1 MDEALPFS
9 PFSSVVPFNSDIIPI
24 PSIGLRSS
32 ASLFSTP
39 AERDE
44 ARQGLESLNREAV
57 NTHQTSQRLQQTLE
71 DLKQLLQPD
80 NVAQYK
86 FKTAP
91 KRTAHHEAN
100 NNLPKLSLTPFSQ
113 MVYDTTSFDFTYPTP
128 EIPSP
133 RTTNGKMGL
142 QKQKTLVKPKSQ
154 KMQYPV
160 ASQPAY
166 DEETTI
172 MVEVP
177 SSIPSARVP
186 SHSSPSRSKST
197 IAVVVP
203 SSRPAHQTPMD
214 DTSQKIPQQRARN
227 GAEPSPRTP
236 KKPHVQ
242 GNAPLNSVTPSQPT
256 SNSKLAIILPEL
268 PPSFR
273 PEEYNAVPDSP
284 DSPPHVSKK
293 RRTDE
298 CSDDDIALSL
308 DQREKA
314 DLALQAL
321 REYLLDIFE
330 AEDQLQPDTVVSTN
344 IFTTTNEGV
353 RLAGVAQAKTESLL
367 QKTISMGRFAQVSLE
382 DLLRLQRLCETP
394 IKDAELLDMKVDDA
408 MGESEVESL
417 LQQIAVMDL
426 GLRSARTSLRLMA
439 GGREDKQLYSEDVI
453 QSALNAFK
461 SAMENCIVPIVEM
474 RSSGSSA
481 TLFKLLSG
489 QKKTI
494 TTLLT
499 QSRRIL
505 SLLATLVAKIELSE
519 TVINTLEFTASR
531 LIFVENAPTEKD
543 SILGVA
549 IFDRLRVV
557 AMDVLSQ
564 IFLNNPLQRQ
574 GIFDEIL
581 TSLEKLPVT
590 RQSARQFKLAEGG
603 SIQLVSALI
612 MRLIQTSARRA
623 DDAKEKRRRKAL
635 EAINGAEDE
644 EDLDDGI
651 QANSI
656 SNGQSTTTSELRAEQ
671 QPVTAIQE
679 LRDVVSPL
687 LDTAKSNASYVVAF
701 IVNRAMNSTKT
712 GDAPYRNL
720 LDLFVEDFIACL
732 NSAEWPAA
740 ELLLRLFLF
749 KMVHLAEGDKT
760 PAPAKNMAL
769 ELLGSMGAA
778 ISETVS
784 HARKLATSLENG
796 DTDLGK
802 YLSRLAEASLEKK
815 ALPPD
820 LVSWDWGPFRVSL
833 ESLEQHCSSDP
844 QLSSAVAFY
853 TAEWASKIC
862 VTYDVLDEDDS
873 EYHKVKAEYGRM
885 SYRLRMMITDKS
897 RLAAEYGFDSVPASH
912 SRLAYAVTLL
922 HSQFCESFGR
932 ILTILLGS
940 MASEQATVR
949 SKSLKS
955 VNQVLETDPSILDR
969 EPAVKHLLLRCSNDP
984 SVLVRD
990 SALGLIGKCISLR
1003 PSLEDEMIPSILQRV
1018 NDSGIGV
1025 RKRAMK
1031 LSKDI
1036 YLKNTNGEI
1045 RSSIADSLLHRV
1057 ADLDEGVQELARQS
1071 IEEMWMSPFY
1081 EPTSTENSS
1090 AQFKLALADH
1100 VALMVKTVQRG
1111 SGVAT
1116 MLDKILQNMLSN
1128 DSKLSTANFR
1138 VCKSLVSTM
1147 FETIIDNPMSED
1159 TSAPS
1164 ARDALQV
1171 LMIFAKSNAKL
1182 FTPEQVQLLQPYVA
1196 NVGGGDDLAIYR
1208 SVVVIFRHV
1217 LPHLSKVHNSFLAS
1231 VRKELIPAVSRMGKA
1246 ILDDVVACLWIISG
1260 VLDDFQHLTRLV
1272 LSTLTGIHKMKNI
1285 NLNDP
1290 SKGDLVRKLT
1300 KLLLIS
1306 GMCGKHCDLDPQCE
1320 SFRDGF
1326 PNWKGNSVS
1335 KLMSDTF
1342 APFASPNQ
1350 PLDVRK
1356 AAFDAIGMVCQSWPK
1371 NFTSANISTSFKEA
1385 FNAQTSVLETIIM
1398 KAFKEFLL
1406 LEEKRS
1412 ETGAEGVVGA
1422 AADPKAKLGVMGGG
1436 QGDGVAIGIAQLF
1449 LKDFTRIALASQDD
1463 QALLATELIVSI
1475 TRQGLVHPKECGPPL
1490 IALETSQNAK
1500 IADLAF
1506 RGHRTLHEKHETI
1519 IEREYIP
1526 AVHMAYVYQRDIVHD
1541 IHGATLNPFAPK
1553 LHMLIDVMKISK
1565 SKTRKRFFENLC
1577 SRIDFDPA
1585 KMDIKQLP
1593 HHLEF
1598 SQFIIEN
1605 MAFFEYVSVDDLLA
1619 AIVAME
1625 KVVAGTGTGIA
1636 HSIDTE
1642 VFHVSLTDPTLVDE
1656 SGQPRPDQ
1664 RSVNPTR
1671 LLQLTAS
1678 SMMLACL
1685 WEARSYLRRQYGLM
1699 TNRRDGKGK
1708 STIKDLNKAPIKVPF
1723 VTGDK
1728 FWEQVTSVMSALES
1742 EETML
1747 KQCRDFVG
1755 LLSLDPDFKI
1765 AAEGEDDNGR
1775 VELGTPSGEEDNGM
1789 PPGSGR
1795 GRKRKASGTPG
1806 GRKKRARSPSISR
1819 RGKGK
1824 ARKRGSVDSDDD
1836 DSEGWD

>member
-1 MDEALPFS
+1 MVFDSFDSTSFEFKH
-9 PFSSVVPFNSDIIPI
+9 
-24 PSIGLRSS
+24 
-32 ASLFSTP
+32 STP
-39 AERDE
+39 D
-44 ARQGLESLNREAV
+44 
-57 NTHQTSQRLQQTLE
+57 
-71 DLKQLLQPD
+71 
-80 NVAQYK
+80 
-86 FKTAP
+86 
-91 KRTAHHEAN
+91 
-100 NNLPKLSLTPFSQ
+100 
-113 MVYDTTSFDFTYPTP
+113 
-128 EIPSP
+128 IPSP
-133 RTTNGKMGL
+133 RASNDKIGT
-142 QKQKTLVKPKSQ
+142 QKQKTSAKSKSQ
-154 KMQYPV
+154 HTQRPATNPQAHNDNATITVQLSSSVSK
-160 ASQPAY
+160 AHIATQPSPQKKSNFAGV
-166 DEETTI
+166 I
-172 MVEVP
+172 P
-177 SSIPSARVP
+177 SS
-186 SHSSPSRSKST
+186 KSN
-197 IAVVVP
+197 
-203 SSRPAHQTPMD
+203 AHGHAI
-214 DTSQKIPQQRARN
+214 SPQQAPVYTTN
-227 GAEPSPRTP
+227 QSMPQHQAQNYLQPPHTP
-236 KKPHVQ
+236 KKPHIH
-242 GNAPLNSVTPSQPT
+242 GSTGPASVTPTQPNST
-256 SNSKLAIILPEL
+256 SKLSIILPQL
-268 PPSFR
+268 PSNFR
-273 PEEYNAVPDSP
+273 PEEYEVLPDSP
-284 DSPPHVSKK
+284 DTPPHISKA
-293 RRTDE
+293 RQREVAGSEEDVAM
-298 CSDDDIALSL
+298 SI

-314 DLALQAL
+314 DMALQSL
-321 REYLLDIFE
+321 REYLQDIFE
-330 AEDQLQPDTVVSTN
+330 AEDQLQSDPAASN
-344 IFTTTNEGV
+344 NMFMTTNEGV
-353 RLAGVAQAKTESLL
+353 RLTAIAQTKAESLL
-367 QKTISMGRFAQVSLE
+367 QKTIAIGRFSHVSLE
-382 DLLRLQRLCETP
+382 DLLRLQRLCEAP
-394 IKDAELLDMKVDDA
+394 IKDAEALDMKVDET
-408 MGESEVESL
+408 MGESEVDSL
-417 LQQIAVMDL
+417 LQQIAIMEL

-453 QSALNAFK
+453 QAALNAFK
-461 SAMENCIVPIVEM
+461 SAMEHCIIPIVEM
-474 RSSGSSA
+474 RGSGSSA
-481 TLFKLLSG
+481 ALFKLFSA
-489 QKKTI
+489 QKKII
-494 TTLLT
+494 TNFLT
-499 QSRRIL
+499 QCRRVL

-549 IFDRLRVV
+549 TFDRLRVV

-564 IFLNNPLQRQ
+564 IFLSNPLQRQ

-590 RQSARQFKLAEGG
+590 RQSARQFKLTEGG

-612 MRLIQTSARRA
+612 MRLIQTSARRSV
-623 DDAKEKRRRKAL
+623 DGGEKHRSKAL
-635 EAINGAEDE
+635 EALDDDDEDE
-644 EDLDDGI
+644 LSNESK
-651 QANSI
+651 ANLP
-656 SNGQSTTTSELRAEQ
+656 SNMNPTITSELRAEQ
-671 QPVTAIQE
+671 QAVTAIQE
-679 LRDVVSPL
+679 LQNVVSPL

-784 HARKLATSLENG
+784 HVRKLAYSLENG
-796 DTDLGK
+796 DSELGK
-802 YLSRLAEASLEKK
+802 YLCKLAEASLEKK
-815 ALPPD
+815 ACPSD
-820 LVSWDWGPFRVSL
+820 LVAWDWGPFRASL
-833 ESLEQHCSSDP
+833 QTLDERCSLDP
-844 QLSSAVAFY
+844 QLSSAVGFY

-862 VTYDVLDEDDS
+862 TTYEALNEDDP
-873 EYHKVKAEYGRM
+873 EYPKTKGQYGRLA
-885 SYRLRMMITDKS
+885 YRLRMMITDK
-897 RLAAEYGFDSVPASH
+897 RWLATEYNIESITPSH

-955 VNQVLETDPSILDR
+955 VNQVLETDPTILDR

-1003 PSLEDEMIPSILQRV
+1003 PTLEEEMIPSILQRV
-1018 NDSGIGV
+1018 NDSGVGV
-1025 RKRAMK
+1025 RKRALK
-1031 LSKDI
+1031 LSKEI
-1036 YLKNTNGEI
+1036 YLKNTNREV
-1045 RSSIADSLLHRV
+1045 RSSIADALLHRV

-1071 IEEMWMSPFY
+1071 IEEVWMSPFY
-1081 EPTSTENSS
+1081 EPTSTENTSPH
-1090 AQFKLALADH
+1090 FKLAMADH

-1116 MLDKILQNMLSN
+1116 VLDKVLQNMLSKE
-1128 DSKLSTANFR
+1128 SKSATANFR
-1138 VCKSLVSTM
+1138 VCKALVATM
-1147 FETIIDNPMSED
+1147 FDTIIDNPTSED
-1159 TSAPS
+1159 GSAPS
-1164 ARDALQV
+1164 ARDAMQV

-1182 FTPEQVQLLQPYVA
+1182 FTPEQIQLLQPYVA

-1208 SVVVIFRHV
+1208 AVVVIFRHV
-1217 LPHLSKVHNSFLAS
+1217 LPQLSKVHNGFLAS
-1231 VRKELIPAVSRMGKA
+1231 VRKELIPAVSRMGKT

-1290 SKGDLVRKLT
+1290 SKGDLVRKLS
-1300 KLLLIS
+1300 KLLLIT

-1326 PNWKGNSVS
+1326 PRWKGNSVA

-1342 APFASPNQ
+1342 APFASPDQ

-1356 AAFDAIGMVCQSWPK
+1356 AALDAIGMVCQSWPK
-1371 NFTSANISTSFKEA
+1371 NFTSANISTSFKEV
-1385 FNAQTSVLETIIM
+1385 FSSQRSVLETIIM

-1412 ETGAEGVVGA
+1412 EVGVEGSVGA

-1449 LKDFTRIALASQDD
+1449 LGDFTRIALASQDE

-1490 IALETSQNAK
+1490 IALETSQNSK

-1519 IEREYIP
+1519 IEREYMP
-1526 AVHMAYVYQRDIVHD
+1526 AVHLAYVYQRDIVHD

-1553 LHMLIDVMKISK
+1553 LHMLIEAMKISK
-1565 SKTRKRFFENLC
+1565 SKNRKRFFENLC
-1577 SRIDFDPA
+1577 GRIDFDPA
-1585 KMDIKQLP
+1585 KMDITQLP

-1642 VFHVSLTDPTLVDE
+1642 IFHVSMTQAAQTDE
-1656 SGQPRPDQ
+1656 QGQPQPLQ
-1664 RSVNPTR
+1664 PSVDPTR

-1678 SMMLACL
+1678 SMMLGCL
-1685 WEARSYLRRQYGLM
+1685 WEARTYLRRQYGLP

-1708 STIKDLNKAPIKVPF
+1708 TVTKDLNRAPVKAPFI
-1723 VTGDK
+1723 TADK
-1728 FWEQVTSVMSALES
+1728 FWEQVTSIMSALES
-1742 EETML
+1742 EETMM
-1747 KQCRDFVG
+1747 KQCRDFVE
-1755 LLSLDPDFKI
+1755 LLSVDPDFKL
-1765 AAEGEDDNGR
+1765 AVDGDDDNGGR
-1775 VELGTPSGEEDNGM
+1775 DLGTPSGEEDNA

-1795 GRKRKASGTPG
+1795 GRKRKGTGTPG
-1806 GRKKRARSPSISR
+1806 GRKKRARSSSVSR
-1819 RGKGK
+1819 RAKGKG
-1824 ARKRGSVDSDDD
+1824 RKRGSAESDDNGDSD
-1836 DSEGWD
+1836 GWD

>member
-1 MDEALPFS
+1 
-9 PFSSVVPFNSDIIPI
+9 V
-24 PSIGLRSS
+24 
-32 ASLFSTP
+32 
-39 AERDE
+39 
-44 ARQGLESLNREAV
+44 
-57 NTHQTSQRLQQTLE
+57 H
-71 DLKQLLQPD
+71 
-80 NVAQYK
+80 
-86 FKTAP
+86 
-91 KRTAHHEAN
+91 
-100 NNLPKLSLTPFSQ
+100 
-113 MVYDTTSFDFTYPTP
+113 
-128 EIPSP
+128 
-133 RTTNGKMGL
+133 
-142 QKQKTLVKPKSQ
+142 
-154 KMQYPV
+154 
-160 ASQPAY
+160 
-166 DEETTI
+166 TI
-172 MVEVP
+172 DQE
-177 SSIPSARVP
+177 
-186 SHSSPSRSKST
+186 
-197 IAVVVP
+197 
-203 SSRPAHQTPMD
+203 
-214 DTSQKIPQQRARN
+214 IPQQRGRIN
-227 GAEPSPRTP
+227 THPSPCTP
-236 KKPHVQ
+236 KKLHGQ
-242 GNAPLNSVTPSQPT
+242 GNTRPNSVTPSQQN
-256 SNSKLAIILPEL
+256 SNSKLSIVLPKL
-268 PPSFR
+268 PADFH
-273 PEEYNAVPDSP
+273 PEDYEVIPDSP
-284 DSPPHVSKK
+284 DTPQHISKK
-293 RRTDE
+293 RRRDE
-298 CSDDDIALSL
+298 ESEEDVAMSL

-314 DLALQAL
+314 DLALQIL
-321 REYLLDIFE
+321 REYLQDIFE
-330 AEDQLQPDTVVSTN
+330 AEDQLQPDTVVSNN
-344 IFTTTNEGV
+344 IFVTTNEGV
-353 RLAGVAQAKTESLL
+353 RLAPTAQTKVESLL
-367 QKTISMGRFAQVSLE
+367 QKSISIGRFSHVPLE
-382 DLLRLQRLCETP
+382 DLLRLQRLCEAP
-394 IKDAELLDMKVDDA
+394 IKDAEVLDLKVDDT
-408 MGESEVESL
+408 MGESEVDSL
-417 LQQIAVMDL
+417 MQQIAVMEL
-426 GLRSARTSLRLMA
+426 GLKSARTSLRLMA
-439 GGREDKQLYSEDVI
+439 GGREDKQLYSEEVI
-453 QSALNAFK
+453 QAALNAFK
-461 SAMENCIVPIVEM
+461 SAMENCVVPVVEM
-474 RSSGSSA
+474 RNSGSA
-481 TLFKLLSG
+481 AALFKLLST
-489 QKKTI
+489 QKKIMTN
-494 TTLLT
+494 LLT
-499 QSRRIL
+499 QSRRVL

-543 SILGVA
+543 SVLGVA
-549 IFDRLRVV
+549 TFDRLRVV

-564 IFLNNPLQRQ
+564 IFLNNPSQRQ

-612 MRLIQTSARRA
+612 MRLIQTSARKA
-623 DDAKEKRRRKAL
+623 DDAKEKRRSKAL
-635 EAINGAEDE
+635 EAINGDEDE
-644 EDLDDGI
+644 DEVNDGNKI
-651 QANSI
+651 DPAV
-656 SNGQSTTTSELRAEQ
+656 NGQPTITSEPRAEQ
-671 QPVTAIQE
+671 QAVTAIQE
-679 LRDVVSPL
+679 LRDAVSPL

-784 HARKLATSLENG
+784 HVRKLASSLENG
-796 DTDLGK
+796 DADLGK
-802 YLSRLAEASLEKK
+802 YLSRLAESSLEKK
-815 ALPPD
+815 ASPAD
-820 LVSWDWGPFRVSL
+820 LVSWDWGPFRTTL
-833 ESLEQHCSSDP
+833 ESLDERCSQDP
-844 QLSSAVAFY
+844 QLNSAVAFY
-853 TAEWASKIC
+853 TAEWASKIYT
-862 VTYDVLDEDDS
+862 TYDVLNEDGS
-873 EYHKVKAEYGRM
+873 EYPKVNAEYGRLA
-885 SYRLRMMITDKS
+885 YRLRMMITDK
-897 RLAAEYGFDSVPASH
+897 RWLGTEYSFDSVIASH

-1003 PSLEDEMIPSILQRV
+1003 PTLEGEMIPSILQRV

-1025 RKRAMK
+1025 RKRALK

-1045 RSSIADSLLHRV
+1045 RSCIADSLLHRV

-1071 IEEMWMSPFY
+1071 IEEVWMSPFY
-1081 EPTSTENSS
+1081 EPTSTENTS
-1090 AQFKLALADH
+1090 AQFKLAMADH

-1116 MLDKILQNMLSN
+1116 VLDKVLQNMLSN
-1128 DSKLSTANFR
+1128 DSKFATANFR
-1138 VCKSLVSTM
+1138 VCKALVATM
-1147 FETIIDNPMSED
+1147 FETIIDNPTNENG
-1159 TSAPS
+1159 SAPS

-1171 LMIFAKSNAKL
+1171 LMIFAKSNARL
-1182 FTPEQVQLLQPYVA
+1182 FTPEQIQLLQPYVA

-1217 LPHLSKVHNSFLAS
+1217 LPRLSKVHNSFLAS
-1231 VRKELIPAVSRMGKA
+1231 VRKELIPAVSRMGKT

-1290 SKGDLVRKLT
+1290 SKVDLVRKLT

-1306 GMCGKHCDLDPQCE
+1306 GMCGKHCDLDPQSQ

-1326 PNWKGNSVS
+1326 PNWKGNSVA
-1335 KLMSDTF
+1335 KLMSDVF
-1342 APFASPNQ
+1342 APFASPDQ

-1356 AAFDAIGMVCQSWPK
+1356 AALDAIGMVCQSWPK
-1371 NFTSANISTSFKEA
+1371 NFTSANISTSFKEV
-1385 FNAQTSVLETIIM
+1385 FNAQTSVLETIVM
-1398 KAFKEFLL
+1398 RAFKEFLL

-1412 ETGAEGVVGA
+1412 ETGAEGAVGA

-1490 IALETSQNAK
+1490 IALETSQNTK

-1506 RGHRTLHEKHETI
+1506 HAHRTLHEKHETI
-1519 IEREYIP
+1519 IEREYMP
-1526 AVHMAYVYQRDIVHD
+1526 AVHLAYVYQRDIVHD

-1553 LHMLIDVMKISK
+1553 LHMLIDVLKISK
-1565 SKTRKRFFENLC
+1565 PKNRKRFFENLC

-1585 KMDIKQLP
+1585 KMDIEQLP

-1605 MAFFEYVSVDDLLA
+1605 MAFLEYVSVDDLLA
-1619 AIVAME
+1619 AVVAME

-1642 VFHVSLTDPTLVDE
+1642 IFHVSLTEPSQLDE
-1656 SGQPRPDQ
+1656 SGQQQPKQP
-1664 RSVNPTR
+1664 SVNPTR

-1685 WEARSYLRRQYGLM
+1685 WEARTYLRRQYGL
-1699 TNRRDGKGK
+1699 TTSRRDGKGK
-1708 STIKDLNKAPIKVPF
+1708 AATKDLNRAPIKAPF
-1723 VTGDK
+1723 INGDK
-1728 FWEQVTSVMSALES
+1728 FWEQVTSIMSALES
-1742 EETML
+1742 EEKML
-1747 KQCRDFVG
+1747 QQCRDFVE

-1765 AAEGEDDNGR
+1765 AADGNDDNGG
-1775 VELGTPSGEEDNGM
+1775 VELGTPSEEEDNGATG

-1795 GRKRKASGTPG
+1795 GRKRKASSTPG
-1806 GRKKRARSPSISR
+1806 GRKKRARSSSVSR

-1824 ARKRGSVDSDDD
+1824 GSRKRASADSDDDD